1 MIDLTPH
8 YTDEVLSLIHMDS
21 EMITAKEIA
30 PIVKMHPSVIIAKAK
45 AGEWNVC
52 RYVISGTRVKFFRID
67 FLKAGGWIQ

>member
-30 PIVKMHPSVIIAKAK
+30 PIVGIHPSVIIAKAK
-45 AGEWNVC
+45 AGEWDFC
-52 RYVISGTRVKFFRID
+52 KYVISGKRVKFFRID
-67 FLKAGGWIQ
+67 FLRAGRWIQ